1 MYPLLNSVY
10 AKTRLPLQLKIK
22 LSETTQRYGGPKIG
36 FSFGNSLAITP
47 FSIFMVKN
55 IYQIKFLIT

>member
-22 LSETTQRYGGPKIG
+22 LSETIERYSGPKIG

-47 FSIFMVKN
+47 FSIFMVKKN
-55 IYQIKFLIT
+55 I

>member
-10 AKTRLPLQLKIK
+10 VKTKLPLQLKIK
-22 LSETTQRYGGPKIG
+22 LSETIERYSGPKIG

-47 FSIFMVKN
+47 FNIFMVKN
-55 IYQIKFLIT
+55 I